1 LIQRRAFLR
10 CSAHGLA
17 LVGCGLLA
25 RPAIGEPLPA
35 PFRAASFA
43 QALAA
48 MGGEPEQTDRIDL
61 RVASLIE
68 DGASVPVSVQAD
80 LPDVREMF
88 VLAETNPVP
97 LAVRF
102 RLPSGTEANL
112 SVRIKLAQ
120 SGPVYGAVRAA
131 DTIYWTARDVK
142 VTRGGCG

>member
-1 LIQRRAFLR
+1 
-10 CSAHGLA
+10 
-17 LVGCGLLA
+17 
-25 RPAIGEPLPA
+25 
-35 PFRAASFA
+35 
-43 QALAA
+43 